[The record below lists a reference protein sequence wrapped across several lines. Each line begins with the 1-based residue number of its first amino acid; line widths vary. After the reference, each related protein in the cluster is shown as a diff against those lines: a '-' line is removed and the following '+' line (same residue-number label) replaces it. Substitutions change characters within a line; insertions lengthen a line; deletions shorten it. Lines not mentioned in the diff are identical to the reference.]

1 MLKEKRVSLLSVL
14 ILALAS
20 AGLVWYATAWGIGTS
35 PDSVAYIGA
44 ARNLADGRGL
54 TVPFGGLVDGPMTH
68 HAPLYPALLGAVGFT
83 GSDPAN
89 VARFLGSFFMAAN
102 VLLAAFLVRRILP
115 SVIWSPILAG
125 LLVASSPTLLEIHS
139 MAWTEPMFIFLGF
152 IGLAFLAEGLE
163 KRSWLPII
171 ASALLVGLAVLTRY
185 AGLAL
190 IATGSLGILLLGN
203 ERLVKRLATIAGF
216 GLVSITPLALW
227 SIRNLS
233 VTGTATSRSLN
244 FHLIE
249 RSQLWQG
256 MATTTTWLL
265 VPENAPTQLHL
276 IALGLLGLVTGAMI
290 LWLWRHR
297 RPVQPVIGVIWDMV
311 ALFIPVYG
319 FFLLLSISF
328 FDANTPLD
336 GRILSPLYFA
346 SVMILVVLFSR
357 FAEASQARYWKVAL
371 LGCSAIL
378 VIGYGQTSLPWLQSA
393 HQQGIGFSAV
403 AWQQS
408 PVMAEVRDLPA
419 DILVYTNSPE
429 TVYFN
434 GNHRSLRLPRS
445 FETVTWQ
452 ANPDFETEIAAVQ
465 KQLATEQAVVVF
477 FTLLGRQENP
487 SEAELVDRLSLELDV
502 STLDGNIYVSQ
513 PSQRQSAP

>member
-44 ARNLADGRGL
+44 ARNLAAGQGL

-68 HAPLYPALLGAVGFT
+68 HAPLYPALLAAFGIT
-83 GSDPAN
+83 GIDPADT
-89 VARFLGSFFMAAN
+89 ARALGAFFMAAN
-102 VLLAAFLVRRILP
+102 VLLAAFLVHNSLP
-115 SVIWSPILAG
+115 RYSWSPILAG
-125 LLVASSPTLLEIHS
+125 LLVGISPALLEIHS

-152 IGLAFLAEGLE
+152 LGLALLGRALEQNSGL
-163 KRSWLPII
+163 LVA
-171 ASALLVGLAVLTRY
+171 ASAGLVGLAVLTRY

-190 IATGSLGILLLGN
+190 IATGCLDILLQGN
-203 ERLVKRLATIAGF
+203 ERLAKRLATAASF
-216 GLVSITPLALW
+216 GLVAITPLALW

-256 MATTTTWLL
+256 MSTTSSWLL
-265 VPENAPTQLHL
+265 VPENAPTPIHL
-276 IALGLLGLVTGAMI
+276 VALGLLGLVTGAAI
-290 LWLWRHR
+290 LWLWRQR
-297 RPVQPVIGVIWDMV
+297 RPNQPVFGITGGMV
-311 ALFIPVYG
+311 GLFVPVYG

-346 SVMILVVLFSR
+346 SVIILVVLFSQ
-357 FAEASQARYWKVAL
+357 FVEASQARFWRIAL
-371 LGCSAIL
+371 LSCTAML
-378 VIGYGQTSLPWLQSA
+378 VIGYGQAALSWLQSA
-393 HQQGIGFSAV
+393 HQQGIGFSAR

-408 PVMAEVRDLPA
+408 SVMAEVRDLPA
-419 DILVYTNSPE
+419 GILVYTNSPE
-429 TVYFN
+429 AVYFN

-445 FETVTWQ
+445 FETVSQQ
-452 ANPDFETEIAAVQ
+452 ANPNYDAEIAAVQ
-465 KQLATEQAVVVF
+465 QQLATGKAVVVF
-477 FTLLGRQENP
+477 FTNLGRQTNP
-487 SEAELVDRLSLELDV
+487 SEAELVDRLSLELVVD
-502 STLDGNIYVSQ
+502 TLDGNIYISQ
-513 PSQRQSAP
+513 HSDRQSAP